1 MNKYLIKGIS
11 NDGKNFEVEVY
22 AENIAHAAMT
32 SICDFIKE
40 ITSVEKIV

>member
-1 MNKYLIKGIS
+1 MSKYLIKGIS
-11 NDGKNFEVEVY
+11 KEDKVFSVEVY

-40 ITSVEKIV
+40 ITSIEKVN